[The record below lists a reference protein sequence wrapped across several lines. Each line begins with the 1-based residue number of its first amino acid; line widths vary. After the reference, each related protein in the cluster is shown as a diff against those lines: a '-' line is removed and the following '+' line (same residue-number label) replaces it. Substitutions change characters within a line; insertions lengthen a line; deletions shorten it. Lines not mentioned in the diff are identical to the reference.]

1 MCHHVFPSF
10 LVVHVSPYFLG
21 TQASMRDFESS
32 YEVPMER
39 EEGKRIT
46 EHAVVPYRDGG

>member
-1 MCHHVFPSF
+1 MMSE
-10 LVVHVSPYFLG
+10 
-21 TQASMRDFESS
+21 SMWKWLNDKEAISGIREDFESS

-46 EHAVVPYRDGG
+46 EHAFVPYRDGG